1 MSSKNS
7 ARILGV
13 DPGLNVTGYAVIET
27 GERGPVMCEAGV
39 VRGKD
44 RASLTSRLGDIH
56 GGIAEVIAQWQPGA
70 MSLEQ
75 LYSHYQR
82 PRTAILMGHARGVIC
97 LAAAQAGI
105 EVHHY
110 SATNVKKTITGQW
123 AGNEA
128 ADPDGGDAGVWI
140 VGDPRTGGR
149 GRRAGHRVGAFSSTA
164 IGSGGEVRRAACGGS
179 QGRGGDGGTRRL
191 ITRITGKLLS
201 VGDEAVTLAIEA
213 FEYEVRI
220 PEFCRRQLQHR
231 LGEEVSL
238 HTIDYLEGNPVQ
250 GRLTPRLIG
259 FLSEIERDF
268 FELFCSVDG
277 VGVKKALRA
286 MVRPVPEVAAAIEE
300 QDAKALSAL
309 PGIGPAASER
319 IIAKLRRKVPKF
331 ALLVARDVP
340 AQADVEKGVVEETFE
355 VLKSLGHNDADARRL
370 LDAAL
375 SRKKNYKDVQQLLQ
389 AVYDQSHGG

>member
-1 MSSKNS
+1 M
-7 ARILGV
+7 
-13 DPGLNVTGYAVIET
+13 
-27 GERGPVMCEAGV
+27 
-39 VRGKD
+39 
-44 RASLTSRLGDIH
+44 
-56 GGIAEVIAQWQPGA
+56 
-70 MSLEQ
+70 
-75 LYSHYQR
+75 
-82 PRTAILMGHARGVIC
+82 
-97 LAAAQAGI
+97 
-105 EVHHY
+105 
-110 SATNVKKTITGQW
+110 
-123 AGNEA
+123 
-128 ADPDGGDAGVWI
+128 
-140 VGDPRTGGR
+140 
-149 GRRAGHRVGAFSSTA
+149 
-164 IGSGGEVRRAACGGS
+164 
-179 QGRGGDGGTRRL
+179 
-191 ITRITGKLLS
+191 ITRITGELKS
-201 VGDEAVTLAIEA
+201 VGVDAVTLRIDA

-220 PEFCRRQLQHR
+220 PEFCRRQLQDQV
-231 LGEEVSL
+231 GSEISL

-250 GRLTPRLIG
+250 GRLMPRLIG

-340 AQADVEKGVVEETFE
+340 PVADVERGVVDETFD
-355 VLKSLGHNDADARRL
+355 VLKSLGHNESDARRL